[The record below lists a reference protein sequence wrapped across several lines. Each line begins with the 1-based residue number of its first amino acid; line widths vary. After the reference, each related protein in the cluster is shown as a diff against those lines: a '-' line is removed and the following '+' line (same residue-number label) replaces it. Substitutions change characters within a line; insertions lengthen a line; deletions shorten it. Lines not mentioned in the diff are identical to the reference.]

1 MRSLPSLLLKV
12 GPIYLHTWNRI
23 DSKKGSSASIE
34 TSSVYR
40 KTYRWMDLY
49 LYRGSE
55 PGGLDRFI
63 PRIYGYACEVLRVQ
77 NPYSKCLLKQELP
90 GLG

>member
-1 MRSLPSLLLKV
+1 
-12 GPIYLHTWNRI
+12 
-23 DSKKGSSASIE
+23 
-34 TSSVYR
+34 
-40 KTYRWMDLY
+40 MDLY
-49 LYRGSE
+49 LYRGSK